1 MPSIKDHAAAPSIRH
16 VVNAHTDCVRC
27 RMEGSAGDVGA
38 TGPQA
43 GGTPTQG
50 KASGARQGWRNRR
63 STPGLL
69 APCYRTVKCSQELF
83 HFNHR
88 ISFLG

>member
-1 MPSIKDHAAAPSIRH
+1 MPSIKDHVAA
-16 VVNAHTDCVRC
+16 VNARTDCVRC
-27 RMEGSAGDVGA
+27 TMEGSAGDVGA
-38 TGPQA
+38 TGPQHK
-43 GGTPTQG
+43 GRRLEQDRRCMNRTP
-50 KASGARQGWRNRR
+50 
-63 STPGLL
+63 TPGLL